1 MTHTQT
7 PAKMTAFTIVWHEGT
22 GEFDN
27 MTFRNWAGA
36 QYALNKIYR
45 HHMEDGGQGYTK
57 VKVRVTWENGAE
69 ITDRLDV
76 SNHGGDYNAKRES
89 VGDYLRRQNSV
100 MYASTLNQGDRVT
113 LSWADDPQPPSAPKK
128 SAKSTQIKRKPA
140 PAPLTPAKSP
150 KPAQI
155 VPNTATASTFYDV
168 IAMQAETY
176 FLN

>member
-22 GEFDN
+22 GEYDGQ
-27 MTFRNWAGA
+27 TFITWADA
-36 QYALNKIYR
+36 QHAFNKIYR
-45 HHMEDGGQGYTK
+45 HHMQDGGQGYTK
-57 VKVRVTWENGAE
+57 VKVQITWENGAT
-69 ITDRLDV
+69 ITDRVDV
-76 SNHGGDYNAKRES
+76 SNIGGDYNPKRES
-89 VGDYLRRQNSV
+89 IGDYLRRQNSV

-113 LSWADDPQPPSAPKK
+113 LSWSDDPQPPSTPKK
-128 SAKSTQIKRKPA
+128 SVKSAQIKRKPA
-140 PAPLTPAKSP
+140 PAPLTPSESP

-155 VPNTATASTFYDV
+155 APNTATARTFYDV